1 MLKSAALR
9 PANSI
14 SRARRVPSGTGRS
27 RSFNE
32 VARAVIA
39 WHGRGTIEYIPF
51 PDDLRESYQAFS
63 EAELSGLR
71 AAGYRDDFVAIE
83 DGVRLTLDANA
94 QAAA

>member
-1 MLKSAALR
+1 MS
-9 PANSI
+9 
-14 SRARRVPSGTGRS
+14 
-27 RSFNE
+27 

-63 EAELSGLR
+63 EAELSELR
-71 AAGYRDDFVAIE
+71 GAGYRDEFLGVE
-83 DGVRLTLDANA
+83 DGVRLTLDASA